1 MRKKKE
7 RVPAFISEVFGIRDG
22 RHRGVTV
29 VTRNGCV
36 TVVCNGQMLI
46 TVICMPC
53 DERGRSVT
61 VITSVRRASP
71 YM

>member
-1 MRKKKE
+1 MRKKRGKAPE
-7 RVPAFISEVFGIRDG
+7 FRGELFGIRDG

-36 TVVCNGQMLI
+36 TVVCNGQMLV

-53 DERGRSVT
+53 DDRGRSLTVVT
-61 VITSVRRASP
+61 FVRRASP

>member
-1 MRKKKE
+1 MSRMIDNEEERKCTCIY
-7 RVPAFISEVFGIRDG
+7 RRALWFHDD

-36 TVVCNGQMLI
+36 TV
-46 TVICMPC
+46 ICMPC
-53 DERGRSVT
+53 DDRGRSVT
-61 VITSVRRASP
+61 VVMSVRWASH